1 MRISWKEG
9 SEESSVSEEQYQ
21 ERFWRRRLDGIGL
34 NTVNKVFLAIEFK
47 RTQDARSNCAEK
59 AIEVAH
65 KQYRSLLTGL
75 QTVGRVKG
83 WNVSSSKQNLFVG
96 GTCRFIHVQSFNKN
110 MKALGLTASKWDPDV
125 FLSAQ
130 DYDTLEFA
138 CVLHTVL
145 QAQIG
150 NTSTPRW

>member
-1 MRISWKEG
+1 MQIHSC
-9 SEESSVSEEQYQ
+9 SIFQQ
-21 ERFWRRRLDGIGL
+21 EYEGIG
-34 NTVNKVFLAIEFK
+34 
-47 RTQDARSNCAEK
+47 
-59 AIEVAH
+59 AH
-65 KQYRSLLTGL
+65 CEQ
-75 QTVGRVKG
+75 V
-83 WNVSSSKQNLFVG
+83 
-96 GTCRFIHVQSFNKN
+96 
-110 MKALGLTASKWDPDV
+110 DPDV

>member
-1 MRISWKEG
+1 
-9 SEESSVSEEQYQ
+9 
-21 ERFWRRRLDGIGL
+21 
-34 NTVNKVFLAIEFK
+34 
-47 RTQDARSNCAEK
+47 
-59 AIEVAH
+59 
-65 KQYRSLLTGL
+65 
-75 QTVGRVKG
+75 
-83 WNVSSSKQNLFVG
+83 
-96 GTCRFIHVQSFNKN
+96 